1 MKVKQAAFMKKHYG
15 QLVGAEIVAFNIE
28 QDGFQ
33 TWPVFILEP
42 YRFRQLGKQRLKMTL
57 SKDAEGNGSGFAFI
71 EEAENHNN
79 RDNEPYSPNDREG
92 MRYENYR
99 KT

>member
-1 MKVKQAAFMKKHYG
+1 MKVKQAAYMKKHYN

-33 TWPVFILEP
+33 TWPVFILK
-42 YRFRQLGKQRLKMTL
+42 QGKQRLKMTL

-71 EEAENHNN
+71 EEAENA
-79 RDNEPYSPNDREG
+79 
-92 MRYENYR
+92 
-99 KT
+99 

>member
-15 QLVGAEIVAFNIE
+15 QLVGAKIVDFKIE

-33 TWPVFILEP
+33 TWPVFTLE
-42 YRFRQLGKQRLKMTL
+42 LGKQKIKMTL

-71 EEAENHNN
+71 EEAENA
-79 RDNEPYSPNDREG
+79 
-92 MRYENYR
+92 
-99 KT
+99 